1 MQGSSASPAR
11 IRTVE
16 GRGIPLRGD
25 SIDTDRIMPARYLRC
40 VTFDGI
46 EAHVFED
53 DRAASKEPAHPF
65 DVASYRGAAVLVARA
80 NFGCG
85 SSREHAPQGLA
96 RWGIRAIV
104 AESFAEI
111 FAGNCLALGVP
122 CLTVTAADA
131 EAIQSAIEEEPQTL
145 VRVEIE
151 TPGVQVEGRKDGP
164 RRFEAH
170 VPSGVRHSLLEGS
183 WDATSVLL
191 AEPEAIERVAATLP
205 YLRGFAD

>member
-1 MQGSSASPAR
+1 MQGSSAGPAR

-53 DRAASKEPAHPF
+53 DRRASGAKPHAF
-65 DVASYRGAAVLVARA
+65 DVPAYRGAGVLVANS

-85 SSREHAPQGLA
+85 SSREPAPQGLQ
-96 RWGIRAIV
+96 RWGSRALV

-111 FAGNCLALGVP
+111 FAGNCLALGLP
-122 CLTVTAADA
+122 CLVVSAAGA
-131 EAIQSAIEEEPQTL
+131 AAIQSALEEDPETL
-145 VRVEIE
+145 VRVDVES
-151 TPGVQVEGRKDGP
+151 PGVTLRGRNGAP
-164 RRFEAH
+164 RRFEARI
-170 VPSGVRHSLLEGS
+170 PAGVRHSLIEGT
-183 WDATSVLL
+183 WDATAVLL
-191 AEPEAIERVAATLP
+191 EDPSAIDRVAGALP
-205 YLRGFAD
+205 YLRGFAG